1 IVFGL
6 STESEWSDAFLNDR
20 STTNDG
26 LLGILVRIALQCRR
40 SSKKGKDKTRSRQ
53 IRREEAETG
62 EEEGRHS
69 EWDTLCLVLGII
81 TNLVESSDEAKDI
94 LRETMI
100 DPTCQQGRKCVRT
113 CTCPSPQPILTTL
126 AQLYLDPLS
135 DAPNTV
141 YQTSITGFLRLLLG
155 LSLVDNPRNESLIL
169 DLLSTAPPASTTAI
183 IDALEEFAKLHEDQ
197 KEVRGMLEYG
207 GGEEEEEEMTQVG
220 EEEVEEVR
228 RGKEVGDVAKRIKL
242 TVVRLKRR
250 TNNAS

>member
-1 IVFGL
+1 MIYGRTPVADS
-6 STESEWSDAFLNDR
+6 STPCS
-20 STTNDG
+20 
-26 LLGILVRIALQCRR
+26 LV
-40 SSKKGKDKTRSRQ
+40 
-53 IRREEAETG
+53 
-62 EEEGRHS
+62 
-69 EWDTLCLVLGII
+69 
-81 TNLVESSDEAKDI
+81 
-94 LRETMI
+94 I
-100 DPTCQQGRKCVRT
+100 DPTCQPGRKCVRS
-113 CTCPSPQPILTTL
+113 CTCPSPLPILATL

-135 DAPNTV
+135 DAPNTVRLSLHTLDCSFANNFSLSQV

-169 DLLSTAPPASTTAI
+169 DSLSTAPPTSTTAI

-207 GGEEEEEEMTQVG
+207 GGEAEEQEMTQAG

-250 TNNAS
+250 TMSG